1 MTFRAVFRTRAD
13 ERMTQPAGKIRVDEM
28 SWSIF
33 GGPEAAHLSTEGHLN
48 ALYDLAN
55 YLRCP
60 LTVYNAQ
67 GTPVWWGFLNQA
79 TLEIG
84 DFRLIYSL
92 DSMSNKVAVRYSYLA
107 PLGDRGEVCST
118 AWAEDAPSQA
128 LYGTKETILR
138 RALIDQGFAEQLRDL
153 TLEERALPQA
163 ELERIAGGHAQARAS
178 LSCLGW
184 MHSLDWIYYMT
195 SAGLIA
201 NYAAQNGTQY
211 LGNTYSDLW
220 LAESITPTVD
230 FAIKYVDVRLRKV
243 GSPTDDARVHIQTDS
258 GGSPSGTYLGYAL
271 VSPANISSSSYPWLR
286 FTFSTPVSVS
296 AATKYWVVL
305 QRAGAPST
313 LNYYMAGVDEA
324 LSFAGGEFK
333 IYNHVVTSWISR
345 APDCNLIFRV
355 IGMKETSSQMEDIF
369 AAGNQFLSGISMQA
383 ASGVDTTPYQQGVVS
398 CYEELLRYL
407 RLGTSNKRL
416 LLALVKPDRRL
427 VITEQAERGNEDY
440 FMDAAGACY
449 DQYHNPLMAG
459 ITPVGKWLRMK
470 EMPQPGLG
478 GRSQAAA
485 FIESAVLDVESGRL
499 ELK

>member
-13 ERMTQPAGKIRVDEM
+13 ERMTQPAGNLCVDEM
-28 SWSIF
+28 SWSVF
-33 GGPEAAHLSTEGHLN
+33 GGPETAQLSAEGHLN

-67 GTPVWWGFLNQA
+67 GMPVWWGFLNQVA
-79 TLEIG
+79 LEIG
-84 DFRLIYSL
+84 DFKLVFSL
-92 DSMSNKVAVRYSYLA
+92 DSMTNKVAVRYSFLA
-107 PLGDRGEVCST
+107 PLGNKGEVCST

-163 ELERIAGGHAQARAS
+163 ELQRIAGGHAPARAT

-184 MHSLDWIYYMT
+184 MHSLDWIHYAT

-220 LAESITPTVD
+220 LAESITPAVD

-243 GSPTDDARVHIQTDS
+243 GSPTDDARIHIQTDS
-258 GGSPSGTYLGYAL
+258 AGRPSGTYLGYAL

-324 LSFAGGEFK
+324 LSFAGVNSRFITTWSLRGSAARR
-333 IYNHVVTSWISR
+333 IVTS
-345 APDCNLIFRV
+345 
-355 IGMKETSSQMEDIF
+355 
-369 AAGNQFLSGISMQA
+369 
-383 ASGVDTTPYQQGVVS
+383 S
-398 CYEELLRYL
+398 C
-407 RLGTSNKRL
+407 
-416 LLALVKPDRRL
+416 A
-427 VITEQAERGNEDY
+427 
-440 FMDAAGACY
+440 
-449 DQYHNPLMAG
+449 
-459 ITPVGKWLRMK
+459 
-470 EMPQPGLG
+470 
-478 GRSQAAA
+478 
-485 FIESAVLDVESGRL
+485 
-499 ELK
+499 